1 MTNLRLRRP
10 LVKTVAAS
18 AIVTL
23 AFLASAAVL
32 AAAVEHEISFV
43 LYAGVGHAMARLV
56 GAAVGAV
63 LLGSL
68 GGLALLLP
76 RRATAVLAIALGCV
90 LAASLA
96 GDVLMARGAT
106 PLTVRFGRAALIAM
120 PLTLVALLVL
130 QAGTEARRA
139 NVLAVVKAIVSD
151 WCWLV
156 LLAGTLAATAIYV
169 LASHRI
175 LFWDSVGYWNTT
187 DVLADL
193 IRQGRWQELVRDVLQ
208 SVGDEYS
215 LIPAVIPSLLTAPL
229 GGKSLLGYQ
238 LAVATCYLVPA
249 LLAVGAL
256 GLALARI
263 MTPGMDSLPWRE
275 RIQLTTLGAVAVVL
289 LLPHFLQVFLKYN
302 MLDVGGVAL
311 IVLLAFAWRRM
322 LWVLP
327 APPPTDDTVRHNW
340 SVMAA
345 AASVTALSVLSFVFR
360 RWYLFDVVGFAFGAL
375 CYLVVVVPRQARRW
389 QDLLGNLALASCAA
403 VMTLTATAVAILEQW
418 VLQWH
423 SRNYEEAYASYQAD
437 WSEMLAYLQGLFG
450 LLLPALCG
458 LFAIVLLLVGRQR
471 ALPVMLVLGTVVAV
485 LGFHQI
491 QGPAWHHFYLIMPL
505 LGGLTAAGT
514 ILLSRRIGL
523 KSTLL
528 ILFAGGWFLGLAPRH
543 SNQPLA
549 ALQPRYVDL
558 WPYRDPDADELA
570 RLAHWLDAALGPEE
584 RYCVL
589 ASGLAVNF
597 SKLVNAWQ
605 VDSSLIDGKAAIWRQ
620 QVPEVD
626 SRDGPPTDA
635 LEHCSL
641 MIVAT
646 PPQTHLHPS
655 EQQSFLILAN
665 ELLNADEVGAAYDR
679 LDNTYRLPSGIT
691 LVVFRKRRPIGDEA
705 IRDLR
710 RRFYDSKGASAARY
724 EARFGAP

>member
-1 MTNLRLRRP
+1 LA
-10 LVKTVAAS
+10 KTVATS
-18 AIVTL
+18 ATVTP
-23 AFLASAAVL
+23 AFLACAAVL
-32 AAAVEHEISFV
+32 AAAVEHEISFT
-43 LYAGVGHAMARLV
+43 LYAGLGHTMAKIV
-56 GAAVGAV
+56 GAVVGAV

-76 RRATAVLAIALGCV
+76 RRAITVLAITLGCV

-96 GDVLMARGAT
+96 GGALMAAGAT
-106 PLTVRFGRAALIAM
+106 PLSVRFGIAALIVM
-120 PLTLVALLVL
+120 PFALVVLLAL
-130 QAGTEARRA
+130 QAGVDARRA
-139 NVLAVVKAIVSD
+139 TVVAVVKAIVSD

-193 IRQGRWQELVRDVLQ
+193 IRQGRWHEWVRDVIK

-215 LIPAVIPSLLTAPL
+215 LIPAVVPSLLTAPL
-229 GGKSLLGYQ
+229 GGQSLLGYQ
-238 LAVATCYLVPA
+238 LAVAACYLVPA

-256 GLALARI
+256 GLALARM
-263 MTPGMDSLPWRE
+263 MTPRMDSLSSRE
-275 RIQLTTLGAVAVVL
+275 RIQLTTLGAVAAVL

-311 IVLLAFAWRRM
+311 IVLLTFAWRRM

-327 APPPTDDTVRHNW
+327 GSPPTDDSVRHHW
-340 SVMAA
+340 RVMAA

-375 CYLVVVVPRQARRW
+375 CYLVVAMPRQARCW
-389 QDLLGNLALASCAA
+389 QGLLGNIALASCAA
-403 VMTLTATAVAILEQW
+403 VLTLTATTVVILEQW
-418 VLQWH
+418 VLQWRN
-423 SRNYEEAYASYQAD
+423 RNYEEAYASYQAY

-458 LFAIVLLLVGRQR
+458 LLAIVLLLAGRQR
-471 ALPVMLVLGTVVAV
+471 MLPVMLVLGTIVAV
-485 LGFHQI
+485 VGFHQV

-528 ILFAGGWFLGLAPRH
+528 ILLAGGWFLGLAPRH
-543 SNQPLA
+543 SNQLLA
-549 ALQPRYVDL
+549 AIQPSYVDL

-570 RLAHWLDAALGPEE
+570 RLAHWLDTALGPEE

-597 SKLVNAWQ
+597 SKLMNAWQ
-605 VDSSLIDGKAAIWRQ
+605 VDRSLVDGKAAVWRQ

-626 SRDGPPTDA
+626 SRDGPPTNA
-635 LEHCSL
+635 LEHCSI

-646 PPQTHLHPS
+646 PEQTHLHPS
-655 EQQSFLILAN
+655 EQQSFTILAN
-665 ELLNADEVGAAYDR
+665 EMLSADGVGAAYDR
-679 LDNTYRLPSGIT
+679 LDNRYRLPSGTT

-710 RRFYDSKGASAARY
+710 RRIYDSKGTSAARY
-724 EARFGAP
+724 EARFGPP